1 MFHALR
7 TNTSEMNG
15 EIEFFNEERNYF
27 KNQIEI
33 LELKN
38 TINQT

>member
-7 TNTSEMNG
+7 TNTFEMSE
-15 EIEFFNEERNYF
+15 EIEFFNEERNYI
-27 KNQIEI
+27 KNQIDI

>member
-1 MFHALR
+1 MESLK
-7 TNTSEMNG
+7 
-15 EIEFFNEERNYF
+15 

-38 TINQT
+38 TTTYKMKLSQDRFNIAEKIKLEDRA